1 MFMEVQKRG
10 PKAFAALIDSLKES
24 GNSVAASILD
34 PSVQIVNTPSP
45 LPEDTQ
51 KYCFFYKNISKCF
64 NSFFHS
70 KVWNLPTYSVPP
82 PETPKYPSYYV
93 EPPLVEDKEPLE
105 IRVKPSSR

>member
-64 NSFFHS
+64 NSFLIAKFGICQLTVFHHQ
-70 KVWNLPTYSVPP
+70 
-82 PETPKYPSYYV
+82 
-93 EPPLVEDKEPLE
+93 
-105 IRVKPSSR
+105 KPQNIQVTMLSLL